1 MKQNRPH
8 NPPPIIC
15 RPQDTRMTLTNKQW
29 TLMSIVTVALLILV
43 AILGGV
49 YRLFYIVLFPLC
61 LWLSLRH
68 EPDQKRVRPAIRV
81 LGWIFVCIATLA
93 IIGAVISL
101 LAGR

>member
-1 MKQNRPH
+1 
-8 NPPPIIC
+8 
-15 RPQDTRMTLTNKQW
+15 MTLTNKQW
-29 TLMSIVTVALLILV
+29 TFLSIVTVALLILV
-43 AILGGV
+43 VILGGV

-68 EPDQKRVRPAIRV
+68 EPDQKRVRPGIRV

-93 IIGAVISL
+93 VVGAVISL

>member
-1 MKQNRPH
+1 
-8 NPPPIIC
+8 
-15 RPQDTRMTLTNKQW
+15 
-29 TLMSIVTVALLILV
+29 MSIVTVALLILV
-43 AILGGV
+43 VILGGV

-68 EPDQKRVRPAIRV
+68 EPDQKRVRPGIRV

-93 IIGAVISL
+93 VVGAVISL